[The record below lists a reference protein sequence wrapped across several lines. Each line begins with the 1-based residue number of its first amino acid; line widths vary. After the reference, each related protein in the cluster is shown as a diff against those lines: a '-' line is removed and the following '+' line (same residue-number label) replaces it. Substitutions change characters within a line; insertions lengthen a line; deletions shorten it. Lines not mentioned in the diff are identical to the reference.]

1 MNNNNKK
8 NRQKQ
13 QKMAPQNSTLIN
25 LVNDDDIKS
34 ITSAERFSP
43 IEKESKFFQH
53 DNNNSDSDEVR
64 VCFETFDLN
73 FS

>member
-1 MNNNNKK
+1 MNNNN

-43 IEKESKFFQH
+43 IEKDSKFFH
-53 DNNNSDSDEVR
+53 DNNNCSDSDEVR
-64 VCFETFDLN
+64 VCFKTFNLN
-73 FS
+73 IS